1 MHSRL
6 HLKATPLRV
15 LLALSAAALL
25 MLPGC
30 GKHQGPG
37 NIEGAALP
45 TAVVETEQARQRGTA
60 QALEVDN
67 DKQILFGDLHVHTT
81 FSPDAFTFSLPVM
94 QGEGAHPPADACDFA
109 RYCSGL
115 DFWSINDH
123 AEGLTP
129 RHWQETVDSVR
140 QCNALAGDPDNPDV
154 VAYLGWEWTQVGQTP
169 SEHWGHKDVILRD
182 LDEDSIPS
190 RPIAARSLLI
200 KMLGDKRPLK
210 QRLLLPL
217 ADLDEIDQF
226 LAFNFYQDELLDTPD
241 CEAGID
247 TRQLPN
253 DCIETALDPAEL
265 FEKLA
270 QWGHE
275 SIVIPHGTAWGVY
288 TPPGSSFDK
297 QLKGAQHDP
306 ERQIL
311 LEVFSGH
318 GNSEEYRDWREDGVA
333 GDNGAVC
340 PEATENYLPCCRRA
354 GQLVR
359 ERCENPD
366 SASCEQLVTE
376 AQTNHLEAG
385 QQGHLTLPWAEAQD
399 WLDCGQCR
407 DCFLPSFNYRPRN
420 SAQYTLALT
429 GNEADGDARR
439 FRFGFMASSDNH
451 SARPGTGYKE
461 YARYQMT
468 EARGVHSRFTSN
480 VLRGEKA
487 ADNGESQ
494 AFVATDAIMSNPML
508 ALEAERVASF
518 FVTGGLVAV
527 HSGGRDRDSIWQAMK
542 RREVYGTS
550 GPRILL
556 WFDLLNGPDGELAMG
571 GEADMTGTP
580 RFRVRAAGSL
590 EQEQGCPEHSEQGL
604 SPARLE
610 RLCRGECYN
619 PTDRR
624 RPIERIEVVRVR
636 ARRPGNLAEAQDDS
650 LAELIEDPW
659 KILPCPADGNGCTV
673 EFDDPEQAR
682 SDREHVYYVR
692 AIERA
697 TPTVN
702 ADTLRCK
709 YDDDSNCEEVDPC
722 WGADFR
728 TPNEEDCLAT
738 AEPRAWSSPI
748 YLR

>member
-1 MHSRL
+1 MSSRL

-15 LLALSAAALL
+15 LLALSATALV

-45 TAVVETEQARQRGTA
+45 TTVVETEQARQRGTA
-60 QALEVDN
+60 QALEVGN

-81 FSPDAFTFSLPVM
+81 FSPDAFMMSLPVV

-169 SEHWGHKDVILRD
+169 SDHWGHKNVILRD
-182 LDEDSIPS
+182 LDEDSIPA
-190 RPIAARSLLI
+190 RPIAAPSPLI
-200 KMLGDKRPLK
+200 RVLSNKRPPT
-210 QRLLLPL
+210 QRLLLTL
-217 ADLDEIDQF
+217 ANIGEAERLF
-226 LAFNFYQDELLDTPD
+226 SYNFYQNEILATPA
-241 CEAGID
+241 CQTGVD
-247 TRQLPN
+247 TRQLPV
-253 DCIETALDPAEL
+253 DCIETARDPAEL

-275 SIVIPHGTAWGVY
+275 SIVIPHGTTWGAY

-306 ERQIL
+306 DRQIL

-318 GNSEEYRDWREDGVA
+318 GNSEEYRDWREDG
-333 GDNGAVC
+333 AVC
-340 PEATENYLPCCRRA
+340 PEASQEYLPCCQRA

-359 ERCENPD
+359 ERCADPT
-366 SASCEQLVTE
+366 SPHCEQLVTE
-376 AQTNHLEAG
+376 AQTNHLTAG
-385 QQGHLTLPWAEAQD
+385 QQGHLSLPWAEPED

-407 DCFLPSFNYRPRN
+407 DCFLPTFNYRPRS
-420 SAQYTLALT
+420 SAQYALALT
-429 GNEADGDARR
+429 TDQADGDARR

-451 SARPGTGYKE
+451 NARPGTGYKE

-468 EARGVHSRFTSN
+468 EAMGVQSRFAYDL
-480 VLRGEKA
+480 LRGEKT

-494 AFVATDAIMSNPML
+494 PFVATDAVMSNPML

-619 PTDRR
+619 PTDQR

-636 ARRPGNLAEAQDDS
+636 ARRPGNLAAAQDDS

-728 TPNEEDCLAT
+728 MPNEEDCLAT